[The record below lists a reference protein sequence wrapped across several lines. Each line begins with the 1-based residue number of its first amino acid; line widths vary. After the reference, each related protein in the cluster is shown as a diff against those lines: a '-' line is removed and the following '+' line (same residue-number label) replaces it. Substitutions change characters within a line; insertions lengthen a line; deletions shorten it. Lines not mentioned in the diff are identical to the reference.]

1 MPLSDQARDIFSD
14 KAIVHIGFVD
24 DAGKP
29 HVTAVWVDVLDD
41 GRIEYNTALGR
52 KKDALTQPGAPVALS
67 ATKPGDDYQHVLVNG
82 TVVERTTDG
91 ADESID
97 RLAKK
102 YLGADSYPFRQ
113 PGEQRL
119 KVIIQ
124 PD

>member
-1 MPLSDQARDIFSD
+1 
-14 KAIVHIGFVD
+14 V
-24 DAGKP
+24 
-29 HVTAVWVDVLDD
+29 
-41 GRIEYNTALGR
+41 
-52 KKDALTQPGAPVALS
+52 
-67 ATKPGDDYQHVLVNG
+67 TKPGNDYQHVLVNG

-97 RLAKK
+97 KLAKK
-102 YLGADSYPFRQ
+102 YLDADTYPFRQ

>member
-1 MPLSDQARDIFSD
+1 MPLTDQAREILAD
-14 KAIVHIGFVD
+14 KAIVHVGLVD
-24 DAGKP
+24 ADGKP
-29 HVTAVWVDVLDD
+29 HVSAVWVEVTDD
-41 GRIEYNTALGR
+41 GRVEMNTALGR
-52 KKDALTQPGAPVALS
+52 RKDELIQPGAPVALS
-67 ATKPGDDYQHVLVNG
+67 ATKPGDDYQHVLVHG

-97 RLAKK
+97 QLAKK
-102 YLGADSYPFRQ
+102 YLGADEYPFRQ

>member
-1 MPLSDQARDIFSD
+1 MSLTDQEREILSD
-14 KAIVHIGFVD
+14 KAIVHIGFAD
-24 DAGKP
+24 ERGRP

-41 GRIEYNTALGR
+41 GRIEFNTALGR
-52 KKDALTQPGAPVALS
+52 RKDALTQPGAPVALS
-67 ATKPGDDYQHVLVNG
+67 ATKPGNDYQHVLVNG

-97 RLAKK
+97 KLAKK
-102 YLGADSYPFRQ
+102 YLDADTYPFRQ

>member
-1 MPLSDQARDIFSD
+1 MSLTDQEREILSD
-14 KAIVHIGFVD
+14 KAIVHIGFAD
-24 DAGKP
+24 EHGRP

-41 GRIEYNTALGR
+41 GRIEFNTALGR
-52 KKDALTQPGAPVALS
+52 RKDALTQPVAPVALS
-67 ATKPGDDYQHVLVNG
+67 VTKPGNDYQHVLVNG

-97 RLAKK
+97 KLAKK
-102 YLGADSYPFRQ
+102 YLDADTYPFRQ

>member
-1 MPLSDQARDIFSD
+1 MPLTDQAREILSD

-24 DAGKP
+24 DDGKP

-91 ADESID
+91 GDESID
-97 RLAKK
+97 KLAKK
-102 YLGADSYPFRQ
+102 YLDADTYPFRQ